1 MRFIRKRCGMIGGC
15 VRTSPPA
22 LVEIVGSPLQRRAA
36 AYVAKSRH
44 SRFAGNHDSP
54 CAIFA
59 TPSRNALR
67 RACPSHPRRTPP
79 RVYIGDRVTQPL
91 GLIQFLRSTRGGV
104 GPTSDFELST
114 ITRLKQPPC
123 CPIRRVRVWLP
134 GLTDPGKSLAWL
146 ESAPRTDAVPPLK
159 QLAARCG
166 GWHGQAPVV
175 EIPALRDDKVPH
187 GR

>member
-36 AYVAKSRH
+36 AYVARSRH

-91 GLIQFLRSTRGGV
+91 GLIQFLRSTRGGRRANERFRTLNYYAV
-104 GPTSDFELST
+104 EATTVLSHQESPCLASWVNRSGQVARVARVSTSNG
-114 ITRLKQPPC
+114 
-123 CPIRRVRVWLP
+123 RR
-134 GLTDPGKSLAWL
+134 AAA
-146 ESAPRTDAVPPLK
+146 EAVS
-159 QLAARCG
+159 R
-166 GWHGQAPVV
+166 
-175 EIPALRDDKVPH
+175 ALRRLARASARRGNP
-187 GR
+187 GIAR